1 MSQSLED
8 EAMEYVLRPLIIV
21 GGSVVITLLVGWL
34 VDLLLRRAD
43 SRHHDT
49 PLWGLLRRCRLPV
62 QLVLCPRC

>member
-49 PLWGLLRRCRLPV
+49 PLWVCCAGAGSPCSW
-62 QLVLCPRC
+62 CSAPRC